1 MGSGCKGNTPSKQ
14 ACAQVFS
21 TDCGIWQGPS
31 VPILGICCGDT
42 ITEVE
47 TSIINKLLEVLDGTG
62 IDLSTIN
69 LNNATY
75 LKTLLGVKNKNLL
88 NLVQLLVDSDTDL
101 RQLIADLNAKINVT
115 GPAFSFDL
123 QCLVDECCPPTLT
136 RDQVL
141 QLVID
146 KLCQLDSIIKQLQD
160 DAGGI
165 GDTIN
170 NIMGDF
176 LSSSINTC
184 STTGIKKTGS
194 GKDTKITIVGM
205 PPPESYI
212 PYFGTLSYFDA
223 SGKGM
228 DETPACGWFIANGLN
243 GTVDMRGYTFAGI
256 TNGVG
261 GGQLEARVDPALLNE
276 PTLSTSMKDARG
288 EALHKLTSPEMPSHS
303 HTISATGT
311 AEVPLKRWGTRPQGG
326 DAEALATRGAPTGA
340 GASDTVVQAP
350 LNISATISNTGGN
363 QPHNNIQPT
372 KYGVWITRFD

>member
-47 TSIINKLLEVLDGTG
+47 TSIITKLLTVLDGTG
-62 IDLSTIN
+62 IDLSMVN

-75 LKTLLGVKNKNLL
+75 LKTLLGIKDKNLL
-88 NLVQLLVDSDTDL
+88 NLVQLLVDSDTNL

-115 GPAFSFDL
+115 GPSFTFDL

-136 RDQVL
+136 RDQIL

-146 KLCQLDSIIKQLQD
+146 KLCQLNTIVQQLQNNS
-160 DAGGI
+160 GGI

-170 NIMGDF
+170 NIVGDF
-176 LSSSINTC
+176 LSSAIDTC
-184 STTGIKKTGS
+184 STTGIKKVGT

-228 DETPACGWFIANGLN
+228 EGTPACGWFIANGLN
-243 GTVDMRGYTFAGI
+243 GTVDMRGYTFAGC

-261 GGQLEARVDPALLNE
+261 GSSLEARVDPVLQGQPSLA
-276 PTLSTSMKDARG
+276 TSNKDARG
-288 EALHKLTSPEMPSHS
+288 EAFHKLTLPESPSHTHS
-303 HTISATGT
+303 VNDPGHTHTVQGRAGQSDNADDRGVMESNGNQESTRSTTGIT
-311 AEVPLKRWGTRPQGG
+311 IGSVGG
-326 DAEALATRGAPTGA
+326 D
-340 GASDTVVQAP
+340 
-350 LNISATISNTGGN
+350 